1 MKNKTLKFL
10 YKFHFNDGRKRLFE
24 INIDSKTL
32 LLTKPVRQDPPEWAK
47 MSYFRCE
54 NCPLPTSKYK
64 YCPLANHL
72 SEVIEFF
79 TDVPSFEKAIIFVEN
94 NLRGSY
100 KYTSV
105 QVGVSSL
112 MGIIMASSG
121 CPIIGKLKPLV
132 RFHLPFA
139 SLEETEI
146 RVLSM
151 YILAQFFRMWE
162 GKKTDFKLTKLRK
175 LYEDIQKV
183 NRNIVSKLAEI
194 EIKDT
199 NRNAVIALSNYADF
213 ISLSLSDEE
222 IQNLKEFLGDF
233 LEIE

>member
-1 MKNKTLKFL
+1 MKQKTLKFL

-24 INIDSKTL
+24 IDIDANTL
-32 LLTKPVRQDPPEWAK
+32 LLTKPLKKNPPDWTK
-47 MSYFRCE
+47 MDFFRCE
-54 NCPLPTSKYK
+54 VCPLKKEDHK
-64 YCPLANHL
+64 YCPLAVHL

-79 TDVPSFEKAIIFVEN
+79 ADVPSFEKAIIFVEN
-94 NLRGSY
+94 NLRGTY

-151 YILAQFFRMWE
+151 YILAQFFRIWE
-162 GKKTDFKLTKLRK
+162 GKKTDWKLEKLRD
-175 LYEDIQKV
+175 LYANIQRV

-194 EIKDT
+194 EIKDA

-222 IQNLKEFLGDF
+222 IKNLKEFIGDF
-233 LEIE
+233 LDIE

>member
-1 MKNKTLKFL
+1 MKQKTLKFL

-24 INIDSKTL
+24 IDIDANTL
-32 LLTKPVRQDPPEWAK
+32 LLTKPLKKDPPEWTQ
-47 MSYFRCE
+47 MDFFRCE
-54 NCPLPTSKYK
+54 ICPLKREEHK
-64 YCPLANHL
+64 YCPLAVHL

-94 NLRGSY
+94 NLRGTY

-121 CPIIGKLKPLV
+121 CPVIGKLKPLV

-151 YILAQFFRMWE
+151 YILAQFFRIWE
-162 GKKTDFKLTKLRK
+162 GKKTDWKLEKLRN
-175 LYEDIQKV
+175 LYAEIQRV

-222 IQNLKEFLGDF
+222 IKNLKEFIGDF
-233 LEIE
+233 LDIE